1 MGTPAGISSRMKLPF
16 IFLLASAFV
25 FAACKKETSA
35 PKPPPKV
42 TVARAVVREVNDWD
56 EYTGRLEAT
65 KVVEVRAR
73 VSGYLNTIH
82 FKDGQMVKAGDPL
95 FVIDPRP
102 YQAEANLRKAD
113 VERAQSRYALQQVN
127 LRRAEGLNQGN
138 VISKQDLDQRQSE
151 AAVAA
156 ADLAGAKAALE
167 AAQLNLE
174 FTSISATIGGRVSRR
189 LVDEG
194 NLVVGGS
201 TQAATLLTNIVPLD
215 PLYVLFD
222 VDERAVLRY
231 THLFEQGQRTT
242 SRNAP
247 NPVQV
252 AFADEKDYPHAGRM
266 DFVDNRLDPD
276 TGTLRGRAII
286 DNPTGNLTPG
296 LFVRLRL
303 KGRDPFQALL
313 VPDEAIGTDQ
323 SRRFVLV
330 VNDKKVVEKRY
341 VTPGRLYDNLR
352 AVPEGIKP
360 DEWIVVKGIQ
370 RARPG
375 EPVNPEGMNE
385 ETGNAPAIPVV
396 IAKP

>member
-1 MGTPAGISSRMKLPF
+1 MKFLPTVP
-16 IFLLASAFV
+16 LALALGL
-25 FAACKKETSA
+25 AACKKPTTA
-35 PKPPPKV
+35 TKPPPKV

-82 FKDGQMVKAGDPL
+82 FKDGQMVRAGDPL

-102 YQAEANLRKAD
+102 YQAEVNLRRAD
-113 VERAQSRYALQQVN
+113 VERAQSRFGLQQVN
-127 LRRAEGLNQGN
+127 LRRAEGLNRGN
-138 VISKQDLDQRQSE
+138 VISREDFDQRQSE

-156 ADLAGAKAALE
+156 ADLAGARAALE

-174 FTSISATIGGRVSRR
+174 FTAIAAPIGGRVSRR

-231 THLFEQGQRTT
+231 THLFEAGQRTT

-252 AFADEKDYPHAGRM
+252 AFADERDYPHAGRM

-276 TGTLRGRAII
+276 TGTLRGRAVI

-303 KGRDPFQALL
+303 KGRDPYPALL

-330 VNDKKVVEKRY
+330 VNEKRVAEKRY
-341 VTPGRLYDNLR
+341 VTPGRLYDDLR
-352 AVPEGIKP
+352 AVSEGIKP
-360 DEWIVVKGIQ
+360 EEWIVVKGIQ

-375 EPVNPEGMNE
+375 EAVTPEGME
-385 ETGNAPAIPVV
+385 ERVATLPSDSNSKGKRN
-396 IAKP
+396 